1 MSTDFQNF
9 SKIRYYLLSTENFFE
24 KQHYSVSP
32 ITTTLYD

>member
-1 MSTDFQNF
+1 MSTDFQLS
-9 SKIRYYLLSTENFFE
+9 SKIRYYLLFSEKFFK